1 MGFLTVASLFVI
13 SIFAAQLVRIQG
25 FDAEAVAQ
33 EAQVRREA
41 AQIIPAMR
49 GRILAAD
56 GTVLASSVVRE
67 VVVADQQAVC
77 TYGTGKNTC
86 DPATSAQA
94 VQRAATE
101 LAPLLGT
108 TVSELVRDLT
118 GTSRYRILSR
128 DVTPLT
134 WNTIAELEIPGI
146 NRDRRETRSQRTYPQ
161 GTTTAALVGYVMANG
176 EPGGGVELMMDDRL
190 HGTPGSQTF
199 EQGRDGTVIPVAE
212 RSVVPAVDGKD
223 VTLTVNSSLQWY
235 AQNSLAQRIKETKAT
250 SGTVVIMDVKTGN
263 LLSVASYPTFD
274 PSTDVGKKDAKLGNV
289 AFSDVFEPGSTS
301 KIMTMSAA
309 LEEGTVTPSTPVVI
323 PNRLRRYDASFKDSH
338 EHPTL
343 YRTVAGTLAESSN
356 IGTILISET
365 LKPETLESYFR
376 RFGLGSQSGVGY
388 PGESRGL
395 LESSKTWSGT
405 KKATVAFGQGLSVT
419 AIQAASVFQTIANDG
434 VRVAPRLVDS
444 VTAGDGTVTTA
455 PESASTRVVSHRTAA
470 DVSRMLEGVVSPEG
484 TAEEAQIPGYRVAG
498 KTGTADY
505 YDARVGGYSGRTA
518 SFIGYAP
525 ADDPQIVVAVIVQ
538 KPTYPFFGGYV
549 AGPVF
554 KDVTTYALQ
563 ELKIPPTGREGGQ
576 GDLQGVLGGG
586 AVRPDRPAQR
596 APARRTVRSVHVPVP
611 RPTQLRSTPVRDLA
625 RLVGAPDPSSDV
637 EVTGVTLDSRAVL
650 PGDLYAAL
658 PGTRA
663 HGADFTAAAVE
674 AGAAGRPHR
683 PGGRRTHRAGAAA
696 RAAARRRPPARGAR
710 CGGGP
715 GARHRAAAAAPRRH
729 HGHERQDDDRPP
741 RRLGAAVA
749 RTPAGAHRHR
759 GDPPRRR
766 AAPQR
771 AHHARGSRAARA
783 AGRHG
788 RARPRRVRHGGVQP
802 RPRAAPRRRGGLR
815 RGPLHQPVP
824 GPPRLPRRHGGLL
837 RGQGLALHARAGP
850 AGARLHRRRLGA
862 TPGGAVR
869 HPRPDDRYRR

>member
-1 MGFLTVASLFVI
+1 MRFLTVASLFVI
-13 SIFAAQLVRIQG
+13 SIFGAQLVRIQG

-77 TYGTGKNTC
+77 TYGTGRNTC

-108 TVSELVRDLT
+108 TVSELVSDLT

-161 GTTTAALVGYVMANG
+161 GTTSAALVGYVMANG

-199 EQGRDGTVIPVAE
+199 EQGRDGTVIPVAD

-274 PSTDVGKKDAKLGNV
+274 PSTDVGKKDTRLGNV

-338 EHPTL
+338 EHATL

-356 IGTILISET
+356 IGTILVSET
-365 LKPETLESYFR
+365 MKPATLESYFR
-376 RFGLGSQSGVGY
+376 KFGLGSQSGVGY

-444 VTAGDGTVTTA
+444 VTAEDGTVTTA

-563 ELKIPPTGREGGQ
+563 ELKIPPTGRKAAKVTFKVSSEEALS
-576 GDLQGVLGGG
+576 DPTVLRNGH
-586 AVRPDRPAQR
+586 
-596 APARRTVRSVHVPVP
+596 RR
-611 RPTQLRSTPVRDLA
+611 
-625 RLVGAPDPSSDV
+625 
-637 EVTGVTLDSRAVL
+637 
-650 PGDLYAAL
+650 
-658 PGTRA
+658 
-663 HGADFTAAAVE
+663 
-674 AGAAGRPHR
+674 AGR
-683 PGGRRTHRAGAAA
+683 
-696 RAAARRRPPARGAR
+696 
-710 CGGGP
+710 
-715 GARHRAAAAAPRRH
+715 
-729 HGHERQDDDRPP
+729 
-741 RRLGAAVA
+741 
-749 RTPAGAHRHR
+749 
-759 GDPPRRR
+759 
-766 AAPQR
+766 
-771 AHHARGSRAARA
+771 
-783 AGRHG
+783 
-788 RARPRRVRHGGVQP
+788 
-802 RPRAAPRRRGGLR
+802 
-815 RGPLHQPVP
+815 
-824 GPPRLPRRHGGLL
+824 
-837 RGQGLALHARAGP
+837 
-850 AGARLHRRRLGA
+850 
-862 TPGGAVR
+862 
-869 HPRPDDRYRR
+869 